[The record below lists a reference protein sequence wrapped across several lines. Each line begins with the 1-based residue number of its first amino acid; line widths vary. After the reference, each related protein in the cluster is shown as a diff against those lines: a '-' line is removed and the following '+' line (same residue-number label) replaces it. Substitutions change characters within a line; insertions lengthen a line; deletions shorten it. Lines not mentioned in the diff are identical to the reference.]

1 LNFANGTSE
10 STSAS
15 LIEQAREADSGAWRR
30 LSMVYGPLVYRWCRR
45 AGLQD
50 ADAADVLQE
59 VFRAVHGGLVTF
71 EAERGGGFRGWLYG
85 ITQHKLADHFPCAF
99 GNGAKSC
106 GHCWWVVGAGG
117 LGSGAGLLGRPW
129 NRGGRG
135 GRGCALA
142 DDWEGSSMAAVAG
155 PQRLRGNSQTG
166 RGESAAVAKT
176 SAGQG
181 QQCRRRACS
190 SVGILGLESRVAEPS
205 APALMS

>member
-85 ITQHKLADHFPCAF
+85 ITQHKLADHFRHARPTQPLATGADELLAEWRVSDRAEGERSQEMDDLVLVLHAVLEAIRPDFDDHNWQAF
-99 GNGAKSC
+99 ERTMLHGQAPMD
-106 GHCWWVVGAGG
+106 VA
-117 LGSGAGLLGRPW
+117 
-129 NRGGRG
+129 
-135 GRGCALA
+135 A
-142 DDWEGSSMAAVAG
+142 DLQLTPAAVRQAKFRVLR
-155 PQRLRGNSQTG
+155 RLR
-166 RGESAAVAKT
+166 RELDV
-176 SAGQG
+176 
-181 QQCRRRACS
+181 
-190 SVGILGLESRVAEPS
+190 L
-205 APALMS
+205 